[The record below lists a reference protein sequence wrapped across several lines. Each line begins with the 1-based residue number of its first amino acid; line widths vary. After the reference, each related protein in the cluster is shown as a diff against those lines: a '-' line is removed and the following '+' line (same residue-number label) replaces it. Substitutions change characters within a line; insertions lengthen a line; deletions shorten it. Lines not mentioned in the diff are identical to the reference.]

1 MWQKDHHLFHRS
13 GKKAWEM
20 KPSPI
25 IVESTHRCRES
36 TLLFMI
42 DGSLSRDLMFPNQ
55 GFIHV
60 DHMKGFHLVLTIFLF
75 LSLPP
80 FFSTPYLCDSP
91 FLYCHRGEEHKNQII
106 TKKGEKQS

>member
-1 MWQKDHHLFHRS
+1 MLFESSSFSVIGHNAHFFTFS
-13 GKKAWEM
+13 PCGKSTTTCFIVAGKKTWEM

-42 DGSLSRDLMFPNQ
+42 DGSLSRDLNVSNQ

-75 LSLPP
+75 LSLP
-80 FFSTPYLCDSP
+80 TPYHCDSP
-91 FLYCHRGEEHKNQII
+91 F
-106 TKKGEKQS
+106 